1 MQSLRA
7 ALRDEPGIALDSA
20 ALEMA
25 AIERSDLQPAPYLEM
40 LDRIASELDTR
51 LGGYS
56 GADGPRFVRIAN
68 QYLFQELGFRG
79 NESDYYDPGN
89 SCLDVV
95 LDRRTGIPITLS
107 VVYIE
112 VARRLGR
119 PVFGIGLPGHFVV
132 QYLDVEYS
140 TYIDPFHGG
149 KLLTEDDCSKLARET
164 TGVDLQ
170 ADPSALAP
178 VGSRY
183 ILVRMLNNLRSAYFR
198 LKQYGKAAAVMDLLV
213 EAFPENADYYK
224 ARGVAR
230 LNLRQFAPAKR
241 DLEKYL
247 NFSPAAPD
255 REEITR
261 QLEAIHRWLGR
272 LN

>member
-1 MQSLRA
+1 MQALRA
-7 ALRDEPGIALDSA
+7 ALSNESGVALDAA

-25 AIERSDLQPAPYLEM
+25 AIERPDLDPAPYLAM

-51 LGGYS
+51 LGRQAGS
-56 GADGPRFVRIAN
+56 DGPRFVRIAN
-68 QYLFQELGFRG
+68 EYLFRELGFRG
-79 NESDYYDPGN
+79 NDSDYYDPRN

-112 VARRLGR
+112 VVRRLGR
-119 PVFGIGLPGHFVV
+119 PVFGIGLPGHFVA
-132 QYLDVEYS
+132 QYNDGEYS
-140 TYIDPFHGG
+140 AYIDAFHAGR
-149 KLLTEDDCSKLARET
+149 LLTEQDCGELAQEI
-164 TGVDLQ
+164 TGVDVS
-170 ADPSALAP
+170 AEPSSLAP
-178 VGSRY
+178 VSNRY

-198 LKQYGKAAAVMDLLV
+198 VKQYGKAATVMDLLV
-213 EAFPENADYYK
+213 EAFPANADYYK

-230 LNLRQFAPAKR
+230 LHLREFGAAKR

-247 NFSPAAPD
+247 QCAPEAED
-255 REEITR
+255 KAEITR